1 MSNQKNL
8 TTNDTWFFGHPKGM
22 VTLFFTEMWER
33 MSYYGMRALL
43 VLYMTGAVTGFNPGL
58 GWSQV
63 DAQAIYGIYV
73 GMVYFM
79 VIPGGWLADN
89 VLGHQKAVLIGAIII
104 ALGHF
109 TLAIPLTETF
119 FLGLIL
125 VVLGTGLLKGNISTI
140 VGQLYKPGDSRVQ
153 AGYTIFYMSINIG
166 STLGFLICSWLGEK
180 IGWHWGFGAAGVG
193 MFFGVLQY
201 INFKHLLGE
210 AGNKP
215 NDMPQVQRD
224 SYIKWSKITAGLMV
238 IVIALG
244 LLGIITVEPR
254 AFAENFAYFLTAV
267 AAVYFVYLFLFAGL
281 SATEKKNVFLLLI
294 LFVGAAAFWSGFD
307 QSASSLSIFAR
318 DYTDLTLNGLSG
330 SFGMEEGF
338 PIGWLQFAN
347 PIFVVIFEPIFA
359 GIWVHLGRMNLDP
372 SLPVKFAIGLFFM
385 ALSFVVMIYAV
396 NLAMEVSPV
405 GVQWLVITYLLQT
418 WGELALSPIGLSA
431 FSQYAPKKYIG
442 QMFGL
447 WFLASAIGGVLAGL
461 LGGEALDSGLES
473 ISPVFEFMIQYYV
486 VIGLALIAV
495 AVFGIAKSA
504 EIAKA
509 KKT

>member
-1 MSNQKNL
+1 MAKQKNL
-8 TTNDTWFFGHPKGM
+8 TANDTWFFGHPKGM

-109 TLAIPLTETF
+109 TLAMPLTETF

-180 IGWHWGFGAAGVG
+180 IGWHWGFGAAGIG

-201 INFKHLLGE
+201 LNFRHLLGE

-215 NDMPQVQRD
+215 NDMPQAQRD
-224 SYIKWSKITAGLMV
+224 TYIKWSKITSALMV
-238 IVIALG
+238 VVIGLG
-244 LLGIITVEPR
+244 LLGIITVEPKV
-254 AFAENFAYFLTAV
+254 FAENFAIFLTGV
-267 AAVYFVYLFLFAGL
+267 AFVYFSYLFLFAGL
-281 SATEKKNVFLLLI
+281 TQVEKKNLFLLLI
-294 LFVGAAAFWSGFD
+294 LFIGAAAFWSGFD

-318 DYTDLTLNGLSG
+318 DYTDLSVGG
-330 SFGMEEGF
+330 YEI

-347 PIFVVIFEPIFA
+347 PIFVVIFAPIFA
-359 GIWVHLGRMNLDP
+359 GIWMHLGRMNLDP

-405 GVQWLVITYLLQT
+405 GMQWLIITYLLQT

-431 FSQYAPKKYIG
+431 FSQYAPKKYVG

-461 LGGEALDSGLES
+461 LGGEALGEGLES

-486 VIGLALIAV
+486 VIGLALVAV
-495 AVFGIAKSA
+495 AVFGIAKTA
-504 EIAKA
+504 DQVKA
-509 KKT
+509 KTAKT

>member
-347 PIFVVIFEPIFA
+347 PIFVVIFAPIFA
-359 GIWVHLGRMNLDP
+359 GIWMHLGRMNLDP